1 MAPAVGVQLH
11 GGFLSS
17 LFVQAPSE
25 CLLNTYGSPSTGLA
39 QCITLTCSCQKPLH
53 FSPIM
58 RQVASTTASLP
69 FLQRNLELDMLYH
82 IWYNMCM
89 NDSLKILPARF
100 FKTASGNESVREWL
114 KDLDKDESRIIG
126 GDIRKQRYSWSLG
139 VAVWGSLTKDL
150 DLWGGCGCL
159 SAGGSSRVGFLIIG
173 GGEDVVDEVVV
184 KK

>member
-1 MAPAVGVQLH
+1 MAQAVGVQLH
-11 GGFLSS
+11 CGFLSA
-17 LFVQAPSE
+17 LFVQATAA
-25 CLLNTYGSPSTGLA
+25 CLLKTYGSPSTGLA

-58 RQVASTTASLP
+58 RLVASTTASLP

-114 KDLDKDESRIIG
+114 KDLDKDDSRIIG
-126 GDIRKQRYSWSLG
+126 GDIRKIEYGLANGMPVCRTLERQEELS
-139 VAVWGSLTKDL
+139 
-150 DLWGGCGCL
+150 GGRTRL
-159 SAGGSSRVGFLIIG
+159 
-173 GGEDVVDEVVV
+173 
-184 KK
+184 